1 MHGFMVTWER
11 VNDREAMAGGT
22 NRYGIEARGVSL
34 REACETVRR
43 WAYTVSNTRGRYADS
58 SEPQNARYVSFEM
71 DDWETGDTLT
81 LAIHFP
87 ESVTPSS
94 RARLVRLLA
103 A

>member
-1 MHGFMVTWER
+1 MYGFMVTWER

-22 NRYGIEARGVSL
+22 ARYGIEDRGLSL

-43 WAYTVSNTRGRYADS
+43 CAPAASNTRGCYADNS
-58 SEPQNARYVSFEM
+58 DPQRARYVAFEM
-71 DDWETGDTLT
+71 EDWETGDSLT

-94 RARLVRLLA
+94 RARLVRLLTA
-103 A
+103 